1 MAQQVKETVSVMTG
15 CLRAKRGKCM
25 LMTTRLR
32 HGLRA
37 LTRCGAAPCG
47 TGLPHH
53 AQPQRSAS
61 EWGGRE
67 GHELLSKPIPSALR
81 DTGVNLKV
89 TGSRMVALSSAV
101 SSHESARR
109 AARCIKT
116 CEDDFL
122 ACPIGHMLTRV

>member
-1 MAQQVKETVSVMTG
+1 
-15 CLRAKRGKCM
+15 M